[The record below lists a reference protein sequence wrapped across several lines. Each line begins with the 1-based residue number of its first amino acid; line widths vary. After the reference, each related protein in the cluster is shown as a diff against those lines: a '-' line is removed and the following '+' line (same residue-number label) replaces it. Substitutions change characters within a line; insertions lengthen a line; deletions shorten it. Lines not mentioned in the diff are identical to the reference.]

1 MQMSEKNTLLAV
13 GLGILL
19 LILLIPG
26 FGMGGMMGIGMGI
39 GVLFWVAVAALLY
52 YAITGREEKE
62 KSALEIL
69 KERYA
74 RGEISREEYLRM
86 KEEIGG

>member
-1 MQMSEKNTLLAV
+1 MEMSEKNTLVAV
-13 GLGILL
+13 GLGILF

-39 GVLFWVAVAALLY
+39 GLVFWVAVAALLY
-52 YAITGREEKE
+52 YAIIGREEKE

>member
-1 MQMSEKNTLLAV
+1 MSEKNTLVAV
-13 GLGILL
+13 GLGILF

-39 GVLFWVAVAALLY
+39 
-52 YAITGREEKE
+52 
-62 KSALEIL
+62 EIL